1 MLKPGA
7 LALFMAADRVAAA
20 KDGRVA
26 LASKITADRIVPD
39 IGFGIVIDLDI
50 APYLAE
56 SCEAPRIVVA
66 GEIAANLGC
75 FVATFRSRAVLNI
88 DITANDDGPE

>member
-26 LASKITADRIVPD
+26 LASKITADRILPD
-39 IGFGIVIDLDI
+39 IGFGIAIDLHI

-56 SCEAPRIVVA
+56 SCEALELSSQVKLPPIW
-66 GEIAANLGC
+66 
-75 FVATFRSRAVLNI
+75 AVS
-88 DITANDDGPE
+88 